1 MLYSRYNTL
10 QARIYR
16 RNTGRFPK
24 RAPEGPGACFPG
36 KFFWISTSW
45 VSETFR
51 QTGHRMLASFI
62 LPRMKPYKSAIIII
76 ISYPR
81 KLEKILSKPFSRKK
95 KFENLTD
102 FRKTVET
109 KLDPR
114 LPFFGGLSFSQQ
126 PVHNSRIQSFNNPI
140 PRFQYRLQ
148 KFSYANRVP
157 HFVFLQ

>member
-1 MLYSRYNTL
+1 MLYSRYDTL

-51 QTGHRMLASFI
+51 QDVGQFHSASDEALQIGDYYYYFLSPEI
-62 LPRMKPYKSAIIII
+62 GKNIIQTI
-76 ISYPR
+76 
-81 KLEKILSKPFSRKK
+81 FQKK
-95 KFENLTD
+95 KSENLTD

-114 LPFFGGLSFSQQ
+114 LPFLE
-126 PVHNSRIQSFNNPI
+126 V
-140 PRFQYRLQ
+140 
-148 KFSYANRVP
+148 
-157 HFVFLQ
+157 